1 MKRLTAKQIMDHL
14 DFKLG
19 SLRSIQ
25 KNWNS
30 RIKNFPERCPDDFY
44 NDLVILDTQETF
56 LAELIDEL
64 KSLNHETQKN
74 DTEA

>member
-1 MKRLTAKQIMDHL
+1 MKRLTSKQIMEHL

-25 KNWNS
+25 KHWNS
-30 RIKNFPERCPDDFY
+30 RVNNFPQTCPDDFY
-44 NDLVILDTQETF
+44 KHLVILDTQELF

-64 KSLNHETQKN
+64 KSLNHETQKD